1 VNANLTLSEI
11 LTISVI
17 VLIVFGPHR
26 LPDLA
31 RRAGI
36 LVGKLRQAAS
46 NIRQELASETEDLAK
61 PLADIERDLRA
72 AKEDLKA
79 AIPRLD
85 TLSSPTARPR
95 PPVSPDEPGEG
106 QAAASDPP
114 PPEPPVTA

>member
-1 VNANLTLSEI
+1 MSEI

-46 NIRQELASETEDLAK
+46 NVRQELASETEDLAK

-85 TLSSPTARPR
+85 TLSSPTSRAR
-95 PPVSPDEPGEG
+95 PPVSPDEPGDG
-106 QAAASDPP
+106 RTATPDPP
-114 PPEPPVTA
+114 VPAVPPEPPVTA